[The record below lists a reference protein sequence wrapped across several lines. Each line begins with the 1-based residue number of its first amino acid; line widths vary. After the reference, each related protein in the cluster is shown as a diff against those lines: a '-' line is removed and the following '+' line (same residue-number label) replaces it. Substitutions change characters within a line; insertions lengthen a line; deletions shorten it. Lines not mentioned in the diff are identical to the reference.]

1 MGNNAAN
8 IVPILPI
15 HSQTREHTTCVRE
28 WFAVGVLHALRGVVV
43 LSGAGL
49 ADGAAEQWCGGT
61 TPRPSSSSLLCGRHY
76 QMDGHEA
83 QELSLV
89 APRIEGMLNK

>member
-61 TPRPSSSSLLCGRHY
+61 TPRPSSSSSLCGRHY

-89 APRIEGMLNK
+89 APCIEGMLNK